1 MKYEQPII
9 EIKEINSIDII
20 RTSLEDEKKGTGPV
34 KDFEDTGW

>member
-9 EIKEINSIDII
+9 EIEIIESMDII
-20 RTSLEDEKKGTGPV
+20 RTSLESEKKGNGPV